1 MGWYIKCFKRSER
14 KLLLRKGVFMKNRLA
29 VLGLV
34 SLLLLS
40 GMALSGCAEFMDGF
54 VDGYQSAR
62 YGQYSSETD
71 PLLNKEPSF
80 LNGIDK

>member
-1 MGWYIKCFKRSER
+1 
-14 KLLLRKGVFMKNRLA
+14 MKNRLA
-29 VLGLV
+29 VFGLV
-34 SLLLLS
+34 ALLLLS
-40 GMALSGCAEFMDGF
+40 GMVLSGCVDFMDGF
-54 VDGYQSAR
+54 VDGCHSTR